1 MYTIN
6 PKAITVFLKRVIMNK
21 NGNIK
26 DPKMFNLMENRKRR
40 GTEYKAK
47 PRWQIKHKCIIL
59 HLKGLNAPIKG
70 RDYEIE

>member
-6 PKAITVFLKRVIMNK
+6 PKAITIFLKRVITNN

-47 PRWQIKHKCIIL
+47 TKMV
-59 HLKGLNAPIKG
+59 
-70 RDYEIE
+70 D